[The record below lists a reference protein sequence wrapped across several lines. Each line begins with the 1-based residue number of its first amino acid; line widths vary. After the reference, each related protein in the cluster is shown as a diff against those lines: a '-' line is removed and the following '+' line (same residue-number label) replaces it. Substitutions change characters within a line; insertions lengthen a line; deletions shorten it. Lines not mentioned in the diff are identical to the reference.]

1 MPFISEAY
9 LRTISKDKRH
19 HIDHEHV
26 TLGFHPETHDMLAV
40 PTVDRYA
47 GTYVIG
53 VQGVG
58 KSGLLENLIAHD
70 AQAGNAIIVIDPHG
84 DLITHCLGQLPQ
96 HRMADTYLLDM
107 EDETYPFGINLFSA
121 GTSRSSVARTQ
132 AVDKIMH
139 IFEVLWADV
148 LAQQNLPRY
157 VRAATIV
164 FLDNPGA
171 TLVDMYAFL
180 LDDLVR
186 QRMLQHVTDPT
197 VRQFWQMQYDEL
209 SDAERNRR
217 VQPLVTRL
225 ESLFMGRSLVR
236 NIVGQR
242 ENTIDFRKAIEEKQI
257 ILVRLPIKTIKQDA
271 ELIGTIIMAQ
281 IHAAVFSFAN
291 VPEEKRPG
299 VSLYVDEFQHFT
311 TPDFSELFTEGRK
324 FKVRLVIAHQY
335 RNQLPDY
342 LQDSTMTARTKI
354 CFQMKPDD
362 AREMAHIF
370 PPQEEEVKP
379 EDISANA
386 TDELRLRAS
395 DYGLIVQEFVTWYL
409 QPLQKYRRGRSKV
422 EIVRGG
428 FDLLS
433 EFGNMA
439 AGGQLANPM
448 MDDPTDI
455 LNRLLYDVMRSGNPN
470 LPIPWQIPVGFSNS
484 GRGFFAAARG
494 VSRDDLT
501 ADILPRLPAYL
512 VVRHADG
519 SVEWGRPPESSKEQL
534 YHFLFHLRM
543 TMRYLAEKPIG
554 KKSAPSTTVVGQML
568 TQLPR
573 RAAFARTGDTVGV
586 IYTHNT
592 PKAATPSDLRAR
604 TLAVQAHTRLTYCRS
619 LDGKE
624 DTAVAPAPST
634 PGDDTADSKQPQ
646 EAVHSRWEEA

>member
-209 SDAERNRR
+209 SDAERSRR
-217 VQPLVTRL
+217 VQPLITRL

-370 PPQEEEVKP
+370 PPQEEAVQP
-379 EDISANA
+379 EDIEAHPVNYLLTFGSNEPAVRQFID
-386 TDELRLRAS
+386 TYLRPMQQ
-395 DYGLIVQEFVTWYL
+395 YKHG
-409 QPLQKYRRGRSKV
+409 GKV
-422 EIVRGG
+422 ELGDHIDINLWSGTRVREIVVA
-428 FDLLS
+428 DPTPYLDNLLY
-433 EFGNMA
+433 ETMRTG
-439 AGGQLANPM
+439 NPM
-448 MDDPTDI
+448 
-455 LNRLLYDVMRSGNPN
+455 
-470 LPIPWQIPVGFSNS
+470 LPIPYEVVIGFSRC
-484 GRGFFAAARG
+484 GRGFYGHARTI
-494 VSRDDLT
+494 SHAELT
-501 ADILPRLPAYL
+501 QKLRYPSHL
-512 VVRHADG
+512 VVPDG
-519 SVEWGRPPESSKEQL
+519 TTRRWTRPPESSMEQMA
-534 YHFLFHLRM
+534 HFLFHLRM

-634 PGDDTADSKQPQ
+634 QVDDTVDSKQPQ